1 MIEKFDTDEISPRR
15 GREEN
20 LYFVAALVGSLRG
33 VGAVL
38 ETEKRRKVRR
48 MPLSHMR
55 PFQRGVNEDA
65 NRKIRDKLPGIS
77 GS

>member
-1 MIEKFDTDEISPRR
+1 MMKLKNNEVSLTR

-20 LYFVAALVGSLRG
+20 LYPVAALVGSLRG

-38 ETEKRRKVRR
+38 ETQKRRKVRR

-55 PFQRGVNEDA
+55 PFQRGAEQ
-65 NRKIRDKLPGIS
+65 
-77 GS
+77 